1 MTIAHHPRE
10 ETLVAL
16 AAGSLAGG
24 PRLVVATHLLG
35 CPRCRDRVRA
45 FEAVG
50 GALLADVEPTN
61 VADDMLARTFARIEA
76 LGASGAS
83 LAADLPPAP
92 AHFPD
97 APETL
102 RRCVIGPWRFIQ
114 PGLRISWVSMPDEPE
129 ASALLFKVG
138 AGRQMPEHGHT
149 GVEYTQV
156 LKGAFSD
163 LSGRYASGDCIEV
176 DDDVEHQPVADSDG
190 DCICLA
196 AVDGRL
202 KLHSLV
208 GRIVQP
214 FMGL

>member
-1 MTIAHHPRE
+1 M
-10 ETLVAL
+10 
-16 AAGSLAGG
+16 
-24 PRLVVATHLLG
+24 
-35 CPRCRDRVRA
+35 
-45 FEAVG
+45 
-50 GALLADVEPTN
+50 
-61 VADDMLARTFARIEA
+61 
-76 LGASGAS
+76 
-83 LAADLPPAP
+83 
-92 AHFPD
+92 
-97 APETL
+97 
-102 RRCVIGPWRFIQ
+102 IGPWRFIQ

>member
-10 ETLVAL
+10 ETLAAL

-24 PRLVVATHLLG
+24 PRLVVSTHLLG
-35 CPRCRDRVRA
+35 CRRCRERVRT

-50 GALLADVEPTN
+50 GALLGDVEPMD
-61 VADDMLARTFARIEA
+61 VADDLLARTFARIES
-76 LGASGAS
+76 LGAQD
-83 LAADLPPAP
+83 LFAAPDLPPAP

-114 PGLRISWVSMPDEPE
+114 PGLRISWVTMPDEPE

-156 LKGAFSD
+156 LSGAFSD
-163 LSGRYASGDCIEV
+163 SSGRYVPGDCIEL
-176 DDDVEHQPVADSDG
+176 DDDVEHQPVADSDS

-214 FMGL
+214 FMRL